1 MVLAFVLATSASIGQ
16 AATVQEVSRAVL
28 SNGGYQ
34 DSLPGVGSD
43 ASNSLDAKNVFPVGD
58 LVRNAALSSA
68 TVTLFQFVLY
78 AALVILVCLGL
89 VILFRARTRRN
100 TSMEEGAISGPHNGI
115 LLAREFDHQHVAD
128 GLAREGRF
136 SEAVHVLLLWAIEL
150 LRLRYSVQDSS
161 TARELLRHSTLSPRA
176 RRGFETLVKTTE
188 VAHFGGRAVSAD
200 EYATCLAGFTEFQ
213 SAPP

>member
-1 MVLAFVLATSASIGQ
+1 MTLVFVVAISGSIGQ

-28 SNGGYQ
+28 SSGGYQ
-34 DSLPGVGSD
+34 DSLPGVGSE
-43 ASNSLDAKNVFPVGD
+43 APNSLDGKNAFPVGD
-58 LVRNAALSSA
+58 LVSNTALSSA
-68 TVTLFQFVLY
+68 TVTLFQFVLS
-78 AALVILVCLGL
+78 AALVIFVCFGL
-89 VILFRARTRRN
+89 VILFRARTTRD
-100 TSMEEGAISGPHNGI
+100 TSIEEGTISGPYNGT
-115 LLAREFDHQHVAD
+115 LSAREFDHQHVAD

-150 LRLRYSVQDSS
+150 LRLRSSVQDSS
-161 TARELLRHSTLSPRA
+161 TARELLRQSTLSPRA

-200 EYATCLAGFTEFQ
+200 EYETCLAGFTEFQ